1 MPSYDVLHNNH
12 DMNHPQSSYSAMTT
26 TMMTPKKDLCVVNV
40 QPDKQTKNRRKRT
53 QYGPSNPISLQRPC
67 ADVQCRFPWLLL
79 WPPALSRQIAIAIAV
94 VVVLLTLIVSFRAAD
109 KAILEGAYQA
119 NAKPDKTARLA
130 IVRQVSMTEKEVQ
143 IWFQNRR
150 QNDRRKSRPLSA
162 QEIAA
167 LRYGGMQVIS
177 SDSASPE
184 IRNALQAACGVVDPI
199 SRQSSYNNSVR
210 GMDSPT
216 SSAFPTQTPAHM
228 AVSQISTNSSASPIP
243 SLSDSSPLV
252 RTALKSSAAS
262 LRFSDMNSSP
272 VNEIRTPC
280 NNGANGR
287 QPVVLN
293 IPSSM
298 GYVSNRWNSHAFS
311 SPSSHAMGDENSK
324 SLATPFHH
332 RSAPSRRLPEPLG
345 NVRLGYSLDG
355 RAEITSEVSPTSFRN
370 SERATSVL
378 PELHCKSLD
387 ENNNNNKANGVTLP
401 PLSLLTRSIQT
412 GRSRDVHEW
421 EVCCDMNTP
430 QDDQLTKI
438 ALNEAAGSALA
449 EISLRRS
456 TTNLSG
462 SHQATP
468 GHSGVLQAN
477 NNRKNMALSPTPQ
490 ATNGGKT
497 SSRSSSTMFY
507 TNTADCSGASYTSA
521 SQFEKIAAKRTAR
534 IQMVMLAADPSPAP
548 SGTDSDKENWT
559 PDDQQSSAAP
569 RRVLTPE
576 STMDCRSP
584 SPRSLEPAATVYH
597 RRSHSAVSETA
608 SAPISLMP
616 SKKRSRTESDVD
628 GDMEHARADSEP
640 GSGPAAA
647 RKRAARENDVDR
659 LMGTASPSKKG
670 DAVCVAGLL
679 ALSQGNWR

>member
-53 QYGPSNPISLQRPC
+53 Q
-67 ADVQCRFPWLLL
+67 
-79 WPPALSRQIAIAIAV
+79 
-94 VVVLLTLIVSFRAAD
+94 AAD

-177 SDSASPE
+177 SESASPE

-210 GMDSPT
+210 GMESPT
-216 SSAFPTQTPAHM
+216 GSAFPTQTPAHM

-311 SPSSHAMGDENSK
+311 SPSNHAIGDENNK

-378 PELHCKSLD
+378 PELHRKSLD
-387 ENNNNNKANGVTLP
+387 ENNNKANGVTLP
-401 PLSLLTRSIQT
+401 PLSLLTRSIQA

-468 GHSGVLQAN
+468 GHSGVLQVN
-477 NNRKNMALSPTPQ
+477 NNRKNMALSPTPH
-490 ATNGGKT
+490 NGGKT
-497 SSRSSSTMFY
+497 SSRSSSTMLY
-507 TNTADCSGASYTSA
+507 TNTADYSGVSYTSA

-534 IQMVMLAADPSPAP
+534 MQMAMLAADPSPAP

-576 STMDCRSP
+576 STMGCRSP

-608 SAPISLMP
+608 SAPVSLVP

-659 LMGTASPSKKG
+659 FIGTASPSKKG